1 MSYSQNM
8 LVRARLVPSKY
19 YYQVD
24 RTLGTLLKKMAE
36 TKPSRLKIEFST
48 FGIAMIPLMIG
59 INIASSYLAAGTP
72 IWADTLGSMLTGI
85 IIGPINGL
93 VVGIL
98 TNVFKWVT
106 FDPFALPYAI
116 VNGAIGLIAGVCAL
130 LGFVRKERSPAQIG
144 RTLAISVV
152 LAVVATLTSTPLNV
166 YLWGG
171 STGKAWVDAIFAAFL
186 AGGWQVFP
194 ASMAAEFISDIIDK
208 IITFFIAWLI
218 YTRVPVQFVKT
229 TRR

>member
-1 MSYSQNM
+1 MW
-8 LVRARLVPSKY
+8 
-19 YYQVD
+19 
-24 RTLGTLLKKMAE
+24 LKNVAE
-36 TKPSRLKIEFST
+36 TKPSRLRIEFST

-59 INIASSYLAAGTP
+59 INIVSSYLAAGTP
-72 IWADTLGSMLTGI
+72 IWADTLGSMLAGI
-85 IIGPINGL
+85 IIGPFNGL
-93 VVGIL
+93 VVGVL
-98 TNVFKWVT
+98 TNVFKWIT

-116 VNGAIGLIAGVCAL
+116 VNAAIGLIAGMCAL
-130 LGFVRKERSPAQIG
+130 LGFVRKEANPMQIG
-144 RTLAISVV
+144 RTLMISIV

-171 STGKAWVDAIFAAFL
+171 STGKPWVDTIFAAFL

-194 ASMAAEFISDIIDK
+194 SSMAAEFISDIADK

-218 YTRVPVQFVKT
+218 YTRVPAQFIKT

>member
-1 MSYSQNM
+1 M
-8 LVRARLVPSKY
+8 
-19 YYQVD
+19 
-24 RTLGTLLKKMAE
+24 
-36 TKPSRLKIEFST
+36 KIEFST

-72 IWADTLGSMLTGI
+72 IWADTLGSMLAGI

-93 VVGIL
+93 VVGAL
-98 TNVFKWVT
+98 TNIFKWVT

-116 VNGAIGLIAGVCAL
+116 VNATIGFIAGVCAL
-130 LGFVRKERSPAQIG
+130 LGLVRKETNTLQVG
-144 RTLAISVV
+144 RILVISIV

-166 YLWGG
+166 SLWGG
-171 STGKAWVDAIFAAFL
+171 STGKAWVDAIFAGFM

-194 ASMAAEFISDIIDK
+194 ASMAAEFISDITDK

-218 YTRVPVQFVKT
+218 YTRVPSHFIKT
-229 TRR
+229 MRR

>member
-1 MSYSQNM
+1 
-8 LVRARLVPSKY
+8 
-19 YYQVD
+19 
-24 RTLGTLLKKMAE
+24 
-36 TKPSRLKIEFST
+36 LKIEFST

-72 IWADTLGSMLTGI
+72 IWADTLGSMLAGI

-93 VVGIL
+93 VVGAL
-98 TNVFKWVT
+98 TNIFKWVT

-116 VNGAIGLIAGVCAL
+116 VNATIGFIAGVCAL
-130 LGFVRKERSPAQIG
+130 LGLVRKETNTSQVG
-144 RTLAISVV
+144 RILVISIA

-166 YLWGG
+166 SLWGG
-171 STGKAWVDAIFAAFL
+171 STGKAWVDAIFAGFM

-194 ASMAAEFISDIIDK
+194 ASMAAEFISDITDK

-218 YTRVPVQFVKT
+218 YTRVPSHFIKT
-229 TRR
+229 MRR